1 MSRWPHK
8 KFTWC
13 NVDFTMDLILF
24 PSKAISSLIQ
34 PLVLSLLHFN
44 TKLSVSSLRFEYIHI
59 WSIFIFSCFRQLLV
73 PFFDNVQKSTV
84 FISIVRHSVISI
96 FSQPFGI
103 HATQTW
109 DQFMVWFEKKW
120 CEVSV
125 ECNCPIFML
134 KLGQIHSWAT
144 HFYIII
150 CNTHIILFFNWNF
163 NLRILR
169 SNVFYSSQIQNAVHK
184 FQWLL
189 IVNASR
195 S

>member
-1 MSRWPHK
+1 MKQFHFFSR
-8 KFTWC
+8 
-13 NVDFTMDLILF
+13 L
-24 PSKAISSLIQ
+24 
-34 PLVLSLLHFN
+34 
-44 TKLSVSSLRFEYIHI
+44 
-59 WSIFIFSCFRQLLV
+59 RQLLV
-73 PFFDNVQKSTV
+73 LFFDNFQKNTV
-84 FISIVRHSVISI
+84 FISIVLRHWVISI
-96 FSQPFGI
+96 FSEPFEN

-109 DQFMVWFEKKW
+109 DQFMVWLKKKW

-125 ECNCPIFML
+125 KCNWPIFML
-134 KLGQIHSWAT
+134 KLGKIHSWAT

-163 NLRILR
+163 YLRILR
-169 SNVFYSSQIQNAVHK
+169 SNVFYSSQIQNAVHG